1 MKCLVGFKFLLL
13 SANCSRK
20 VLNDA
25 NCVCC
30 CHVKYMTQSKKLKWK
45 KGRTDKVWDAFF
57 SYILKPIFRDDL
69 LYHLTRLLL
78 LIKL

>member
-25 NCVCC
+25 SCVCC
-30 CHVKYMTQSKKLKWK
+30 CHIKYMTQSKKLKWK
-45 KGRTDKVWDAFF
+45 KGRADKVWDAFF
-57 SYILKPIFRDDL
+57 L
-69 LYHLTRLLL
+69 LYTQANLSRRSSLPFNTTASAY
-78 LIKL
+78 